1 VERRQRA
8 VQVIATAVTAM
19 LAGLIVIGVTSSP
32 PGRGE
37 GVAQTRPSPTVAGA
51 HDYGP
56 PPAGVNLLWVY
67 DPVDV
72 TRLIGYD
79 WSGKPR
85 ASLKPANPAGLTM
98 APDGQSFVIGLRDYG
113 DWHFFNRLGQPL
125 LVPNMAGQFPS
136 GTMWADDSRHVCA
149 FTFDPTTLWIM
160 EVGSSPTRVGERPG
174 ATYLAACSVLAD
186 RVVAV
191 RIGGDGS
198 PTGVW
203 VVHASDGKVVS
214 ERTYAPGALW
224 GVIASSDGQY
234 VAETATGGRSTQIR
248 RVSDW
253 SVLATLA
260 GEQVLAFSGDGT
272 RVMAGQIDSRG
283 GATGLVDVE
292 WATGRIVWASA
303 AAVLLPDLALIP
315 EPQSQSFVIGIP
327 VSLGTAEPRDLTI
340 VEGDGTAVELGRY
353 QLAFSR
359 F

>member
-1 VERRQRA
+1 
-8 VQVIATAVTAM
+8 
-19 LAGLIVIGVTSSP
+19 
-32 PGRGE
+32 
-37 GVAQTRPSPTVAGA
+37 
-51 HDYGP
+51 
-56 PPAGVNLLWVY
+56 
-67 DPVDV
+67 
-72 TRLIGYD
+72 
-79 WSGKPR
+79 
-85 ASLKPANPAGLTM
+85 
-98 APDGQSFVIGLRDYG
+98 
-113 DWHFFNRLGQPL
+113 
-125 LVPNMAGQFPS
+125 
-136 GTMWADDSRHVCA
+136 
-149 FTFDPTTLWIM
+149 
-160 EVGSSPTRVGERPG
+160 
-174 ATYLAACSVLAD
+174 
-186 RVVAV
+186 VVAV